1 MPIEVVIF
9 IEHIINGLTLG
20 AFYALITLGLSL
32 IFGVARL
39 VNFAHGD
46 IFMVGGYTLFLLLNL
61 SGITLPYPL
70 IVVLVVVVTAL
81 VGLLIERVVIHPILN
96 RSWRVQAVATL
107 GISIVLQNLALILFT
122 SDPKQTPTIYSRQ
135 IIEIMD
141 IRISVQRLIIL
152 VAVIFIFLALQW
164 FVKHTQTGKAMRA
177 VSQNR
182 EMCQIVG
189 IDVPRIAMIT
199 FAISSGLAGLAAAL
213 MSPLF
218 SVMPTMGSLLTLKA
232 LAAVILGGL
241 GQVNGAFFAA
251 FLLGLVEALFSGY
264 VSYAYR
270 DVVSFGLFVLI
281 LFVRPQGL
289 FGRRVGL

>member
-1 MPIEVVIF
+1 MPIEVAIF

-20 AFYALITLGLSL
+20 AFYALVTLGLSL

-61 SGITLPYPL
+61 SGVDLPYPL
-70 IVVLVVVVTAL
+70 IILIVVVITAI
-81 VGLLIERVVIHPILN
+81 VGLLVERVVIHPILN
-96 RSWRVQAVATL
+96 QSWRVQAVATL

-122 SDPKQTPTIYSRQ
+122 SDPKQTPTPYSRQ
-135 IIEIMD
+135 IIEVMD
-141 IRISVQRLIIL
+141 IRISVQRLIVL
-152 VAVIFIFLALQW
+152 VVVIVAFVGLQW
-164 FVKHTQTGKAMRA
+164 FVKRTQLGKAMRA

-189 IDVPRIAMIT
+189 IDVQRIAMLT
-199 FAISSGLAGLAAAL
+199 FAISAGLAGLAAAL
-213 MSPLF
+213 MAPLF
-218 SVMPTMGSLLTLKA
+218 SVTPTMGLLITLKA

-241 GQVNGAFFAA
+241 GQVNGAFYAA
-251 FLLGLVEALFSGY
+251 FLLGMIEALFGGY
-264 VSYAYR
+264 VSYQFR
-270 DVVSFGLFVLI
+270 DVVSFGIFVLI

-289 FGRRVGL
+289 FGRKVGL

>member
-281 LFVRPQGL
+281 LFVRPQWL

>member
-1 MPIEVVIF
+1 MPIEVAIF

-20 AFYALITLGLSL
+20 AFYALVTLGLSL

-61 SGITLPYPL
+61 SGVDLPYPL
-70 IVVLVVVVTAL
+70 IILIVVVVTAI
-81 VGLLIERVVIHPILN
+81 VGLLVERVVIHPILN
-96 RSWRVQAVATL
+96 QSWRVQAVATL

-122 SDPKQTPTIYSRQ
+122 SDPKQTPTPYSRQ
-135 IIEIMD
+135 IIEVMD
-141 IRISVQRLIIL
+141 IRISVQRLIVL
-152 VAVIFIFLALQW
+152 VVVVIAFLGLQW
-164 FVKHTQTGKAMRA
+164 FVKHTQLGKAMRA

-189 IDVPRIAMIT
+189 IDVQRIAMLT
-199 FAISSGLAGLAAAL
+199 FAMSAGLAGLAAAL
-213 MSPLF
+213 MAPLF
-218 SVMPTMGSLLTLKA
+218 SVTPTMGLLITLKA

-241 GQVNGAFFAA
+241 GQVNGAFYAA
-251 FLLGLVEALFSGY
+251 FLLGMIEALFGGY
-264 VSYAYR
+264 VSYQFR
-270 DVVSFGLFVLI
+270 DVVSFGIFVLI

-289 FGRRVGL
+289 FGRKVGL

>member
-164 FVKHTQTGKAMRA
+164 FVKHTQTGKARRA